1 MSKRVIQLL
10 RVSTEGQA
18 ADDKAGLAAQRAVTQ
33 RTAATYGL
41 EIVRTIEMSDVSG
54 TAVLGSPEMQE
65 LLRLIESPDI
75 HGVIAREF
83 SRLMRPENFK
93 DYELLQAFVDTH
105 TMLYLPD
112 GPIDFSSSMGGF
124 IGLIRAGMARIERR
138 EILAR
143 MNDAK
148 EAMRLAGRNTGG
160 RSILPFGVDY
170 SDEHGWSYTS
180 EAEKVRAAF
189 DLVRTSSLPYAQI
202 ARRLNMPRTNL
213 RFILQNPIYMG
224 IRQYDQRRDPSPA
237 GYTPG
242 NDGRQG
248 HRRKIARAPE
258 EIIRCKVMDG
268 LVSQED
274 FQTVQQILNSKA
286 ARERTVRTKNASRYL
301 FNGFLYCGVCDSP
314 MYSHTNQKDRHY
326 YCKSN
331 GTRTRKLNPESVCPT
346 PYIRAAVI
354 EPKVEELLSVRLRDD
369 GFLDGIAKAYFEQQ
383 SQKMPVHVSDAS
395 VIQRQIE
402 GLTAKR
408 GRILEAFFDGT
419 IERRRRDEELAKVD
433 AELKTYQSIIATSAA
448 GPSVSPGN
456 LADLFSAFVEMP
468 FLLRD
473 DKRSLLR
480 SLGVAVFVRGYEIRA
495 LAMRNVVGVDCN
507 TDNHSRTEPSASR
520 APPCRSLSPPASC
533 SPQL

>member
-54 TAVLGSPEMQE
+54 TAVLRAPEMQE

-105 TMLYLPD
+105 TVLYLPD

-124 IGLIRAGMARIERR
+124 MGLIRAGMARIERR

-160 RSILPFGVDY
+160 RSTLPFGVDY
-170 SDEHGWSYTS
+170 SDARGWSYTA

-189 DLVRTSSLPYAQI
+189 DLVRSTSLPYAEI
-202 ARRLNMPRTNL
+202 ARRLNIPRTNL

-224 IRQYDQRRDPSPA
+224 IRQYDQRRDPSTG

-258 EIIRCKVMDG
+258 EVIRRKVMDG
-268 LVSQED
+268 LVSQQV
-274 FQTVQQILNSKA
+274 FHAVQHILNSRA
-286 ARERTVRTKNASRYL
+286 AREQAVRTKNAPKYL
-301 FNGFLYCGVCDSP
+301 FNGFLYCGVCDSA

-326 YCKSN
+326 YCKLNS
-331 GTRTRKLNPESVCPT
+331 TRARKLNPGSVCPT

-354 EPKVEELLSVRLRDD
+354 EPKIEELLSVRLQHD
-369 GFLDGIAKAYFEQQ
+369 GFLGGIAEAYLEQQ
-383 SQKMPVHVSDAS
+383 SQEMPIGVSDSTA
-395 VIQRQIE
+395 IQRQIE
-402 GLTAKR
+402 SVTAKR

-419 IERRRRDEELAKVD
+419 IDRRRRDEELARVD
-433 AELKTYQSIIATSAA
+433 AELKAYQGIVATSTVA
-448 GPSVSPGN
+448 GPSVSAAN

-468 FLLRD
+468 FLQRD

-480 SLGVAVFVRGYEIRA
+480 GLGVGVFVSGYEIRA
-495 LAMRNVVGVDCN
+495 LAMRNLAGLDCN
-507 TDNHSRTEPSASR
+507 TDNRSRMAPSASR
-520 APPCRSLSPPASC
+520 ERRCR
-533 SPQL
+533 

>member
-1 MSKRVIQLL
+1 MIKKVIQLL

-33 RTAATYGL
+33 RTAVTYRL

-54 TAVLGSPEMQE
+54 TAVLRSPEMQE

-75 HGVIAREF
+75 HGVIAKEF

-105 TMLYLPD
+105 TVLYLPD

-124 IGLIRAGMARIERR
+124 MGLIRAGMARIERR

-148 EAMRLAGRNTGG
+148 EAMRIAGRNTGG

-170 SDEHGWSYTS
+170 SDERGWSYTD

-189 DLVRTSSLPYAQI
+189 DLVRRTSLPYAEI

-224 IRQYDQRRDPSPA
+224 IRQYDQRRDPTPA

-258 EIIRCKVMDG
+258 DVIRRKVMDG

-274 FQTVQQILNSKA
+274 FQAVQQILNSRA
-286 ARERTVRTKNASRYL
+286 VRERTVRTKNAPKYL

-314 MYSHTNQKDRHY
+314 MYSHTNQKDNHY
-326 YCKSN
+326 YCKLN
-331 GTRTRKLNPESVCPT
+331 GTRARKLNPDGACPT

-369 GFLDGIAKAYFEQQ
+369 GFLDGIAKAYLEQQ
-383 SQKMPVHVSDAS
+383 SQEMPVGISDAS
-395 VIQRQIE
+395 AVQRKIE

-419 IERRRRDEELAKVD
+419 IERRQRDEEIARVD
-433 AELKTYQSIIATSAA
+433 AELKTYQSIVATSAA
-448 GPSVSPGN
+448 RPSVSRGS
-456 LADLFSAFVEMP
+456 LADLFSVFVEMP
-468 FLLRD
+468 FLGRH

-480 SLGVAVFVRGYEIRA
+480 GLRVGVFVSGYEIRS
-495 LAMRNVVGVDCN
+495 LQMRNLSAPDGN
-507 TDNHSRTEPSASR
+507 TASRSKTAPSALH
-520 APPCRSLSPPASC
+520 APPCR
-533 SPQL
+533 

>member
-54 TAVLGSPEMQE
+54 TAVLRAPEMQE

-75 HGVIAREF
+75 HGVIAKEF

-93 DYELLQAFVDTH
+93 DYELLQAFVDTR
-105 TMLYLPD
+105 TVLYLPD

-124 IGLIRAGMARIERR
+124 MGLIRAGMARIERR

-160 RSILPFGVDY
+160 RSTLPFGVDY
-170 SDEHGWSYTS
+170 SDARGWSYTA

-189 DLVRTSSLPYAQI
+189 DLVRGTSLPYAEI
-202 ARRLNMPRTNL
+202 ARRLNIPRTNL

-224 IRQYDQRRDPSPA
+224 IRQYDQRRDPSPG

-258 EIIRCKVMDG
+258 EVIRRKVMDG
-268 LVSQED
+268 LVSQEV
-274 FQTVQQILNSKA
+274 FQAVQHILNSRA
-286 ARERTVRTKNASRYL
+286 TRDQAVRTKNAPKYL
-301 FNGFLYCGVCDSP
+301 FNGFLYCGVCDRP
-314 MYSHTNQKDRHY
+314 CTATQ
-326 YCKSN
+326 
-331 GTRTRKLNPESVCPT
+331 TRKT
-346 PYIRAAVI
+346 
-354 EPKVEELLSVRLRDD
+354 
-369 GFLDGIAKAYFEQQ
+369 GTTT
-383 SQKMPVHVSDAS
+383 AS
-395 VIQRQIE
+395 
-402 GLTAKR
+402 
-408 GRILEAFFDGT
+408 
-419 IERRRRDEELAKVD
+419 
-433 AELKTYQSIIATSAA
+433 
-448 GPSVSPGN
+448 
-456 LADLFSAFVEMP
+456 
-468 FLLRD
+468 
-473 DKRSLLR
+473 
-480 SLGVAVFVRGYEIRA
+480 
-495 LAMRNVVGVDCN
+495 
-507 TDNHSRTEPSASR
+507 
-520 APPCRSLSPPASC
+520 
-533 SPQL
+533 